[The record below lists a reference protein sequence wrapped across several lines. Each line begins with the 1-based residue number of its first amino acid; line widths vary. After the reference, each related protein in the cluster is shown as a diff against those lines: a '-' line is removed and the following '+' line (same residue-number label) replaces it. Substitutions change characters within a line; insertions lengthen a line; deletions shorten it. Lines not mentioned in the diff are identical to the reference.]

1 MIMTLWRTN
10 RGDDFL
16 GQWNYIWLRKTPDN
30 TQEITWPTNNR
41 IMESFLSKDDLSL
54 FGQGPIRKNPITKE
68 KEAGEEQFS
77 PEMEAQ
83 IKEVF

>member
-1 MIMTLWRTN
+1 MTLWRTN
-10 RGDDFL
+10 RADFL
-16 GQWNYIWLRKTPDN
+16 GQWNHIWLRKTPDN
-30 TQEITWPTNNR
+30 TQEITHPTNNR

-54 FGQGPIRKNPITKE
+54 FGQGPIRKDPITKE
-68 KEAGEEQFS
+68 KEVVEKSLS

>member
-1 MIMTLWRTN
+1 
-10 RGDDFL
+10 
-16 GQWNYIWLRKTPDN
+16 
-30 TQEITWPTNNR
+30 
-41 IMESFLSKDDLSL
+41 MESFLSKDDLSL